1 MTKLEF
7 LMQKSAG
14 WAMPKK
20 GKKKPQKPQKTKEK
34 LTIMTR
40 KERMN
45 MECID
50 CKMYDPLEG
59 CRADNHGEDCAQI
72 EYEMAVEMQEYNEM
86 YEPTYN
92 PEDGSM

>member
-20 GKKKPQKPQKTKEK
+20 GKKKPQKPQKPKK
-34 LTIMTR
+34 SQRLGH
-40 KERMN
+40 ERMN
-45 MECID
+45 MKCID

-59 CRADNHGEDCAQI
+59 CRADNPGEDCAQI